1 MQRGINMVYAD
12 ANVFLRFILNDN
24 KEMADYAETL
34 LNNHE
39 TFLLH
44 EVIAEMVYVLSSVYN
59 IKRIDISNVLSNL
72 LIYAETD
79 DKAVMLQALK
89 NYSQTKL
96 DFVDCILLA
105 YSMIQ
110 NIEIATFDKKLV
122 NKIKAKHLL

>member
-1 MQRGINMVYAD
+1 MVYAD

-34 LNNHE
+34 LINHE
-39 TFLLH
+39 AFLLH
-44 EVIAEMVYVLSSVYN
+44 EVIAEMVYVLSSVYS
-59 IKRIDISNVLSNL
+59 IKRQDISSELTNL
-72 LIYAETD
+72 LTYAETD
-79 DKAVMLQALK
+79 DKIIMIQALK

-110 NIEIATFDKKLV
+110 NIEIATFDKKLA
-122 NKIKAKHLL
+122 NKIKANEK

>member
-1 MQRGINMVYAD
+1 MVYAD
-12 ANVFLRFILNDN
+12 ANIFLRFILNDN

-39 TFLLH
+39 AFLLH

-59 IKRIDISNVLSNL
+59 IKRQDISTELTNL
-72 LIYAETD
+72 LTFAETD
-79 DKAVMLQALK
+79 DKAVMIQALK

-105 YSMIQ
+105 YSMLQ
-110 NIEIATFDKKLV
+110 NIEIATFDKKLIK
-122 NKIKAKHLL
+122 KINN

>member
-1 MQRGINMVYAD
+1 MVYTD
-12 ANVFLRFILNDN
+12 ANIFLRFILNDN

-39 TFLLH
+39 AFLLH
-44 EVIAEMVYVLSSVYN
+44 EVIAEMVYVLSSVYSIN
-59 IKRIDISNVLSNL
+59 RQDISSELTNL
-72 LIYAETD
+72 LSYAETD
-79 DKAVMLQALK
+79 DKAVMIQALK

-110 NIEIATFDKKLV
+110 NIEIATFDKKLT
-122 NKIKAKHLL
+122 NKIKEQQK

>member
-39 TFLLH
+39 AFLLH

-59 IKRIDISNVLSNL
+59 IKRKDIGKELTNL

-79 DKAVMLQALK
+79 DKPVMLQALK

-110 NIEIATFDKKLV
+110 NIEIATFDKKLI
-122 NKIKAKHLL
+122 NKIKANQI